1 VGKRIRLG
9 GTPQWR
15 EVIGVVEDVKHW
27 GLDVGARPEMY
38 LPLAQRPTPFM
49 SLILRSR
56 IPPTELLSA
65 VRDRVRS
72 LDPDLPLSNVRT
84 LETVLAA
91 SSAPRRFYSSL
102 LGAFAAL
109 ALGLACV
116 GIASVVAFSV
126 AERKREIGIRMA
138 IGAQPRDVLRL
149 VLGQGLRL
157 TLAGVGL
164 GLVAAFGLTR
174 FLRAALFG
182 VTSTD
187 PVTYAL
193 VAAFLTLVALIAAW
207 VPARHAAR
215 FDPLIALRGD

>member
-1 VGKRIRLG
+1 
-9 GTPQWR
+9 
-15 EVIGVVEDVKHW
+15 
-27 GLDVGARPEMY
+27 
-38 LPLAQRPTPFM
+38 
-49 SLILRSR
+49 
-56 IPPTELLSA
+56 
-65 VRDRVRS
+65 
-72 LDPDLPLSNVRT
+72 
-84 LETVLAA
+84 
-91 SSAPRRFYSSL
+91 
-102 LGAFAAL
+102 L